1 MGNEMVINLD
11 ENNLSDVFNGFR
23 NIMIVFQQE
32 SMPDLIEI
40 VKQIP
45 TGYKNNIFM
54 VLHKPESEFH

>member
-1 MGNEMVINLD
+1 
-11 ENNLSDVFNGFR
+11 
-23 NIMIVFQQE
+23 
-32 SMPDLIEI
+32 MPDLIEI